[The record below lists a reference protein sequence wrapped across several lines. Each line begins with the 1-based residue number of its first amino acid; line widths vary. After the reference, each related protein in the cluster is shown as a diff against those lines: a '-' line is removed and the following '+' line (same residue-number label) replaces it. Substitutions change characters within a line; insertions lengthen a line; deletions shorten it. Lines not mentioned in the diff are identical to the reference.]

1 MKLRIL
7 VVTPCYYDVQSFLE
21 LQKHIKSVISDA
33 YPESDLITVLV
44 DDTGGQDQSI
54 RALGSLTRLAV
65 VSPPFN
71 LGHQGALV
79 FALRALSPFLKDE
92 DVVVTLDSDGEDSPK
107 DITTLINKLLDN
119 PDNLQLVSIAQRTKR
134 ERSLAFNTL
143 YFFFKIFFVTLTGTV
158 VSNGNFMAYRG
169 WFVKN
174 VLFHPFFDYCYSS
187 TVLALAKTRTSVPLA
202 RGRRY
207 FGESKMTMISLI
219 GHGFKML
226 LPFTDKIAVRA
237 VVTASLLFVLTLV
250 AAWYAIYAL
259 YAGLPYAAVMIT
271 LAVSSYSALA
281 VLLGPGALLFNIF
294 NQTMA
299 IALRELTLREKQTE
313 SIKLYGLEF

>member
-1 MKLRIL
+1 MKIRIW
-7 VVTPCYYDVQSFLE
+7 VVTPCYYDVPSFLE
-21 LQKHIKSVISDA
+21 LKKNIQSVISDA
-33 YPESDLITVLV
+33 YPEADLITVLI

-54 RALGSLTRLAV
+54 RALSTQDRLAV
-65 VSPPFN
+65 ISPPFN

-79 FALRALSPFLKDE
+79 FALRGLSPLVKD
-92 DVVVTLDSDGEDSPK
+92 DDIVVTMDSDGEDKPS
-107 DITTLINKLLDN
+107 DIPTLMRSLLDGA
-119 PDNLQLVSIAQRTKR
+119 DNLQLVSIAQRTKR
-134 ERSLAFNTL
+134 ERSYAFNTM
-143 YFFFKIFFVTLTGTV
+143 YFFFKIFFLTLTGTV

-187 TVLALAKTRTSVPLA
+187 TVLTLAKSRTSVPLA

-207 FGESKMTMISLI
+207 FGDSKMTLISLI
-219 GHGFKML
+219 SHGFKML

-237 VVTASLLFVLTLV
+237 VIMSSILFVLTLL
-250 AAWYAIYAL
+250 AATYAIYIL
-259 YAGLPYAAVMIT
+259 WAGLPHAGVMIT
-271 LAVSSYSALA
+271 IAVSSYSALA
-281 VLLGPGALLFNIF
+281 VLLGTGALLFNIF

-299 IALRELTLREKQTE
+299 IALRELTLREKPLE

>member
-1 MKLRIL
+1 MKIRIW
-7 VVTPCYYDVQSFLE
+7 VVTPCFYDVQSFLE
-21 LQKHIKSVISDA
+21 LKKHTQIVISDA
-33 YPESDLITVLV
+33 YPQAELITVLI

-54 RALGSLTRLAV
+54 RALGNETRLAV
-65 VSPPFN
+65 ISPPFN

-79 FALRALSPFLKDE
+79 FALRALARSVKDE
-92 DVVVTLDSDGEDSPK
+92 DFVVTMDSDGEDRPK
-107 DITTLINKLLDN
+107 DIPALVNELLEHE
-119 PDNLQLVSIAQRTKR
+119 DNLQLVSIAQRTKR
-134 ERSLAFNTL
+134 ERSYAFNTM

-187 TVLALAKTRTSVPLA
+187 TVLALAKSRTTVPLA

-207 FGESKMTMISLI
+207 FGESKMTVISLI
-219 GHGFKML
+219 SHGFKML

-237 VVTASLLFVLTLV
+237 VVMSFILFVLTLM
-250 AAWYAIYAL
+250 AAAYAVYIL
-259 YAGLPYAAVMIT
+259 WAGLPHAGVMIT

-281 VLLGPGALLFNIF
+281 VLLGTGALLFNIF

-299 IALRELTLREKQTE
+299 IALRELTLRERSLE
-313 SIKLYGLEF
+313 CIKLYGLEI